1 MQNMAYFQV
10 ELVKP
15 ALFSMPE
22 DVDTI
27 AVFKRDFY
35 LSDTVTFNYW
45 GSIQNKP
52 KIDTI
57 LKYSELSLKCV
68 DALVGS
74 LEEKGY
80 FLKVINY
87 RDSLNYL
94 FTPGDTLFNYQE
106 FHRKTGADAH
116 IFLDYFSLKDK
127 LIENTS
133 SNYVY
138 ALSYPFPEFR
148 KSTKLEIVKAT
159 LLWCVSF
166 RADSSVYQV
175 KQQPDDLIYGNSVYP
190 DFFGSKENHRK
201 LIENTAI
208 YLGKNFC
215 TKIIPEWTTVERSYY
230 RSKNANMLQ
239 AEQLCLNG
247 EWLKAAEIY
256 QRETTNK
263 NRNIAA
269 KAKYN
274 MALICEMEGKP
285 DVAID
290 WLINS
295 HSTFK
300 YPNEEHQFN
309 CRLYINT
316 LAARKKEIERLD
328 KQVRER

>member
-1 MQNMAYFQV
+1 
-10 ELVKP
+10 
-15 ALFSMPE
+15 
-22 DVDTI
+22 
-27 AVFKRDFY
+27 
-35 LSDTVTFNYW
+35 
-45 GSIQNKP
+45 
-52 KIDTI
+52 
-57 LKYSELSLKCV
+57 
-68 DALVGS
+68 
-74 LEEKGY
+74 
-80 FLKVINY
+80 
-87 RDSLNYL
+87 
-94 FTPGDTLFNYQE
+94 
-106 FHRKTGADAH
+106 
-116 IFLDYFSLKDK
+116 
-127 LIENTS
+127 
-133 SNYVY
+133 
-138 ALSYPFPEFR
+138 
-148 KSTKLEIVKAT
+148 
-159 LLWCVSF
+159 
-166 RADSSVYQV
+166 
-175 KQQPDDLIYGNSVYP
+175 
-190 DFFGSKENHRK
+190 
-201 LIENTAI
+201 
-208 YLGKNFC
+208 
-215 TKIIPEWTTVERSYY
+215 
-230 RSKNANMLQ
+230 MLQ